1 MKTRWRMAAAVLAAT
16 AACGCDGG
24 APATTD
30 GRPTVVAT
38 TTIVA
43 DLVRQVAG
51 DRADVVS
58 LMGAGVDPHLYKAS
72 AGDVRRMSGA
82 DAIVYNGLHLEGK
95 MSELLD
101 KVNARGGRTL
111 AVASCLPDDDL
122 ITAGGF
128 SGIHDPHIWFDVDLW
143 SRTVP
148 CVVELLAEV
157 DPANAGAYRRTGAEY
172 TVELGALHAWVRD
185 RVATVPERQRV
196 LVTAHDAF
204 GYFGRAYGFEVRGL
218 LGVSTASEAGTGDV
232 QDLADFIVDRAIPAV
247 FVETS
252 VPPRYVQALR
262 EAVLARGAEVALG
275 GSLYSDALGDPSG
288 EAATFVGTVHA
299 NVRTIVTAL
308 GGDAGDGR

>member
-1 MKTRWRMAAAVLAAT
+1 MTPGRALAVLALTAT
-16 AACGCDGG
+16 AWGCGDTETAVTGD
-24 APATTD
+24 A
-30 GRPTVVAT
+30 RTVVAT

-51 DRADVVS
+51 DHVGVIS
-58 LMGAGVDPHLYKAS
+58 LMGPGVDPHLYKAS
-72 AGDVRRMSGA
+72 AGDVRRMAGA
-82 DAIVYNGLHLEGK
+82 EAIVFNGLHLEGK
-95 MSELLD
+95 MSELLE

-111 AVASCLPDDDL
+111 AVASCLPEDEL
-122 ITAGGF
+122 ITAGSF

-148 CVVELLAEV
+148 CVVDLLAGI
-157 DPANAGAYRRTGAEY
+157 DPANAGAYRRNGAEY
-172 TVELGALHAWVRD
+172 AAQLEALHAWVLD

-232 QDLADFIVDRAIPAV
+232 QDLADFIVARGIPAV

-262 EAVLARGAEVALG
+262 EAVLARDTDVALG
-275 GSLYSDALGDPSG
+275 GSLYSDALGDPGG
-288 EAATFVGTVHA
+288 EAATFVGTVRV
-299 NVRTIVTAL
+299 NVRTIVEAL
-308 GGDAGDGR
+308 GGDAESGR